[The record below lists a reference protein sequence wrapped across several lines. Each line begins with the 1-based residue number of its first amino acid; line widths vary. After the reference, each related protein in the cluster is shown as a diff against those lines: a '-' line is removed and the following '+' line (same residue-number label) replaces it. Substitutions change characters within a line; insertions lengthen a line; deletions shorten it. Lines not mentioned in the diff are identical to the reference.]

1 MSVGRGAAD
10 RWQDEVVAALA
21 AAPRALAA
29 ARVPAWSRIGGS
41 AATELWSLVLG
52 AARYFVK
59 AAHLDNAFMLSGEA
73 EALLAIGQTGAVR
86 VPRVIARGEAKRAA
100 FLVLEWLD
108 LVDGGRGAALG
119 GALASLHA
127 TTSPRFGWHRD
138 NTIGATLQV
147 NAWEDDW
154 AAFFRDRRLRP
165 QLELAQRKGH
175 GGTLQRGG
183 AQLLERVPR
192 LLRGH
197 RPAASLLHG
206 DLWAGN
212 AGALRDDTPVLY
224 DPATYYGDREV
235 DLAMSEL
242 FGGFGADFYAAYAR
256 AMPLPEGY
264 DTRRTLYNL
273 YHVLNHLNLFG
284 DAYRARAE
292 SMIATLLAI
301 R

>member
-10 RWQDEVVAALA
+10 RWQDEVVAGLS

-29 ARVPAWSRIGGS
+29 ACAPAWSRIGGN
-41 AATELWSLVLG
+41 ATELWSLVLG

-59 AAHLDNAFMLSGEA
+59 AAQLDNAFMLSAEA

-108 LVDGGRGAALG
+108 LVDGGRDAALG

-147 NAWEDDW
+147 NAWGDDW

-165 QLELAQRKGH
+165 QLELAQRNGY

-192 LLRGH
+192 LLHGH

-212 AGALRDDTPVLY
+212 AGALRDGTPVVY

-242 FGGFGADFYAAYAR
+242 FGGFGADFYTAYIR
-256 AMPLPEGY
+256 ALPLPEGCEM
-264 DTRRTLYNL
+264 RRTLYNL

-284 DAYRARAE
+284 NAYRARAE
-292 SMIATLLAI
+292 SMIATLLAN